1 MSNYN
6 HNLTSDSTNITIEGN
21 TAQYQT
27 WKKPYGT
34 IEYPSTIKTYYP
46 ELYEWGTHQEY
57 KPDLFPVTLT
67 GIWGKSNEE
76 ERKEIKGFIMKK
88 LYHVYVIDIKGVI
101 LIEKSVV
108 AENAD
113 EAKFELDIEST
124 LRKKDLTYK
133 DVTIICDV
141 IADNIKIKEEIEV
154 QPVKIVE

>member
-1 MSNYN
+1 
-6 HNLTSDSTNITIEGN
+6 
-21 TAQYQT
+21 
-27 WKKPYGT
+27 
-34 IEYPSTIKTYYP
+34 
-46 ELYEWGTHQEY
+46 
-57 KPDLFPVTLT
+57 
-67 GIWGKSNEE
+67 
-76 ERKEIKGFIMKK
+76 MKK

-113 EAKFELDIEST
+113 EAKFELNIEST

-141 IADNIKIKEEIEV
+141 ITDNIKIKEEIEV